1 VREAMNGGG
10 EKNWHSQKRNSY
22 KKRFSPPPPGGGL
35 HPNRKVTHV
44 SSNGERHSECY
55 GECRAADEKA
65 PGWNSTPA
73 VGVASASKGHRF
85 YTTKIC

>member
-35 HPNRKVTHV
+35 HPNSKVTHV
-44 SSNGERHSECY
+44 SSNGERH
-55 GECRAADEKA
+55 GERHGERRAADEKA
-65 PGWNSTPA
+65 PGRSSTPA

-85 YTTKIC
+85 YITKKY

>member
-44 SSNGERHSECY
+44 SSNGERHGECY

-65 PGWNSTPA
+65 PG
-73 VGVASASKGHRF
+73 
-85 YTTKIC
+85 

>member
-10 EKNWHSQKRNSY
+10 EKNWHSQKRNLY

-44 SSNGERHSECY
+44 SSNGERHGKRY
-55 GECRAADEKA
+55 GEYRAADEKA
-65 PGWNSTPA
+65 PGWSSTPA

-85 YTTKIC
+85 YITKKC

>member
-1 VREAMNGGG
+1 MREAMNGGG

-44 SSNGERHSECY
+44 SSNGERHGKRY

-65 PGWNSTPA
+65 PGWSSTPA
-73 VGVASASKGHRF
+73 VGVAPASKGHRS
-85 YTTKIC
+85 YITKKC